1 MTKRI
6 DITVGPD
13 GSTEVESF
21 GFSGKECSDATKII
35 EQAIGSV
42 KEDRKKAEYYKP
54 STQKVRSF

>member
-1 MTKRI
+1 VKRI
-6 DITVGPD
+6 DITVDAEG
-13 GSTEVESF
+13 GTTVEAH